1 MTSVVQT
8 ITARQGRRNLES
20 KIYYR
25 VLSMSTA
32 LQSFSIWPCS
42 HAALQMVSGPTL
54 SFCPWC
60 WKLPYTKLI
69 LHCMTLCNQHKTRN
83 HVPHPAENALEL
95 LQTKRIKT
103 FAQLR
108 YLFAQSFSLGGCDLI
123 SSLPCLT
130 KGKIQKGRMLHSA
143 VLQRNK
149 MKQKGMSQ
157 PAHPILELQQT
168 VAMLLSLLAF
178 LFSKTSAMQ
187 LCSAS
192 VCLHHVHISEP
203 LI

>member
-1 MTSVVQT
+1 MALSPAFLWQLQSYVNSAGASHFRNFPPLFTHPHTHQTHSWGGEQPDTQTHGDKRVPGFPEMTSVVQT

-32 LQSFSIWPCS
+32 LQSFSVWPCS

-95 LQTKRIKT
+95 LQTK
-103 FAQLR
+103 
-108 YLFAQSFSLGGCDLI
+108 
-123 SSLPCLT
+123 
-130 KGKIQKGRMLHSA
+130 
-143 VLQRNK
+143 
-149 MKQKGMSQ
+149 
-157 PAHPILELQQT
+157 
-168 VAMLLSLLAF
+168 
-178 LFSKTSAMQ
+178 
-187 LCSAS
+187 
-192 VCLHHVHISEP
+192 
-203 LI
+203 

>member
-1 MTSVVQT
+1 MAAAILCKFCWSVTFQELPPPRSPTLILTKPTAGGGEQPDTQTHGDKRVPGFPEMTSVVQT

-32 LQSFSIWPCS
+32 LQSFSVWPCS

-83 HVPHPAENALEL
+83 HVPHPAENAFEL
-95 LQTKRIKT
+95 LQTK
-103 FAQLR
+103 
-108 YLFAQSFSLGGCDLI
+108 
-123 SSLPCLT
+123 
-130 KGKIQKGRMLHSA
+130 
-143 VLQRNK
+143 
-149 MKQKGMSQ
+149 
-157 PAHPILELQQT
+157 
-168 VAMLLSLLAF
+168 
-178 LFSKTSAMQ
+178 
-187 LCSAS
+187 
-192 VCLHHVHISEP
+192 
-203 LI
+203 